1 MLGEIVQASF
11 SALTVGSLYALVAV
25 GVALIF
31 NAANFINFA
40 QGEFVMLGGMIMAS
54 LYGDMAWPL
63 VLALPVTI
71 LIVVAVGFA
80 LMKVSIRP
88 GSSRSVVA
96 VLIVT
101 IGASMFL
108 SGVARQVWDADI
120 HRFPAFSGDQPIAF
134 AGAAIAPQSLW
145 IIGVTVLAV
154 ACVTLFF
161 HMTVLGKA
169 MRAASVDPVAA
180 GLMGINV
187 PLMAALSFGLSAL
200 LGAVAGIV
208 ATPLIMVDY
217 AGGMLLAIKGLSA
230 AMLGGMGSVIGA
242 AVGGLL
248 IAGLESF
255 SAAFV
260 ASSLKEVVTFLV
272 IINVLLFLPR
282 GLMGGRDSENAAQDT
297 NLED

>member
-242 AVGGLL
+242 AIGGLL

>member
-1 MLGEIVQASF
+1 MFGEIAQAAF

-40 QGEFVMLGGMIMAS
+40 QGEFVMLGGMIMVS
-54 LYGDMAWPL
+54 LYGEMGWH
-63 VLALPVTI
+63 LALAVPATI
-71 LIVVAVGFA
+71 AVVVAVGFA

-88 GSSRSVVA
+88 GSSRSIVS

-101 IGASMFL
+101 IGASMFV

-120 HRFPAFSGDQPIAF
+120 HRFPAFSGDSPIAF
-134 AGAAIAPQSLW
+134 AGAAVAPQSLW
-145 IIGVTVLAV
+145 IMGTTLIVVIA
-154 ACVTLFF
+154 VTLFF
-161 HMTVLGKA
+161 RLTILGKA

-187 PLMAALSFGLSAL
+187 PLMVTLSFALSAL
-200 LGAVAGIV
+200 LGAIAGIV

-217 AGGMLLAIKGLSA
+217 ASGMLLAIKGLSA
-230 AMLGGMGSVIGA
+230 AMLGGMGSIAGA

-248 IAGLESF
+248 IAALESF
-255 SAAFV
+255 SATFIS
-260 ASSLKEVVTFLV
+260 SSLKEVVTFLV
-272 IINVLLFLPR
+272 IINVLLFLPC
-282 GLMGGRDSENAAQDT
+282 GLLGGRDGEGAAQDT
-297 NLED
+297 SLEE